1 MELSSLEQAVW
12 YEGTARVVVLQ
23 QHLVNILPIAAAG
36 DEMMAVADSILDF
49 AVATCQKEYST
60 IFLYNFPIQDADDT
74 PNHRIFEPRAD
85 KQTPM
90 SMHDVDAPSPPK
102 NDEWT

>member
-1 MELSSLEQAVW
+1 
-12 YEGTARVVVLQ
+12 
-23 QHLVNILPIAAAG
+23 
-36 DEMMAVADSILDF
+36 MMAVADSILDF

-60 IFLYNFPIQDADDT
+60 IFLYNFPIQDADT

-90 SMHDVDAPSPPK
+90 MLMPRCTRYSTNWRICGAEMEPFISSCAIPS
-102 NDEWT
+102 